1 MIQWTGWPDHG
12 VPVDSEHEIIKALLD
27 KLLDF
32 YLKKQAGKKIVV
44 HCSAGVGRT
53 GTLIAL
59 FNLTLTLMYYENA
72 YKSAKDSGNPKGN
85 IS

>member
-1 MIQWTGWPDHG
+1 
-12 VPVDSEHEIIKALLD
+12 LLD

-72 YKSAKDSGNPKGN
+72 YKSAKDSGNSYGN
-85 IS
+85 YYFILDFIGKLRKVFANCRFLDR